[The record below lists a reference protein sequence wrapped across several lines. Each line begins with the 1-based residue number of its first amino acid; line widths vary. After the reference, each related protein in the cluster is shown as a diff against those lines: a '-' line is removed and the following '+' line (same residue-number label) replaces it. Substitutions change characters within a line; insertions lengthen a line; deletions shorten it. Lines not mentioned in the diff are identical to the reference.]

1 VTKSK
6 APVSRFEFVVV
17 ASARAKQLLQGCTPR
32 VEDVAIKPARIALRE
47 VEAGQ
52 VSKQIAEK
60 KA

>member
-1 VTKSK
+1 MTQSK
-6 APVSRFEFVVV
+6 APLSRFEYVAV
-17 ASARAKQLLQGCTPR
+17 ASARAKQLLAGCTPR

-60 KA
+60 A